1 MDPSQHTPA
10 FLPYVIWTVLF
21 ALADFRLS
29 RLDVANGEPA
39 RFHRMLVGPV
49 VRVGVRAGL
58 AFGLF
63 GVAAHSGLSA
73 PMSAIVAI
81 AGFLVL
87 TLIVGDRLAPAVAP
101 RRYAES
107 SHPGVGNGATGDRPA
122 AALSVIAS
130 RAKRLEYVPASR
142 LMVPR
147 RSIVG
152 CDSSA
157 TVEEA
162 ASLMRETGLSRI
174 IAYSKNLDR
183 PLGLAHIRDVL
194 PKVYGKAG
202 HTTVESILRP
212 LVLVPTSTRALDL
225 LRDFQRLKRR
235 IAIIRDL
242 QGERTLGLVSTE
254 DILEELVGEIH
265 DEHEDPLLSALDSGV
280 ALVRADLKV
289 KDLLRGLG
297 ASIEDSEAELT
308 VGGLVQSSL
317 QKTAQVGDVVYFKNL
332 SLAVEEMVDGGI
344 WMVRIEK
351 ANG

>member
-1 MDPSQHTPA
+1 
-10 FLPYVIWTVLF
+10 
-21 ALADFRLS
+21 
-29 RLDVANGEPA
+29 
-39 RFHRMLVGPV
+39 MLGPV
-49 VRVGVRAGL
+49 VGVGVRAGL

-63 GVAAHSGLSA
+63 GVASRSGLSSPA
-73 PMSAIVAI
+73 ATFLALAV
-81 AGFLVL
+81 FLVL
-87 TLIVGDRLAPAVAP
+87 TVIVSDRLVRGARARRIVEGSGPFVADG
-101 RRYAES
+101 AS
-107 SHPGVGNGATGDRPA
+107 SDRPPP
-122 AALSVIAS
+122 ALSVVAS

-152 CDSSA
+152 CESSA
-157 TVEEA
+157 TIEEA

-212 LVLVPTSTRALDL
+212 LVLVPSSTRALDL

-235 IAIIRDL
+235 IAIVRDL

-289 KDLLRGLG
+289 KDLLRGVG
-297 ASIEDSEAELT
+297 VSIDDSEADLT

-317 QKTAQVGDVVYFKNL
+317 RKTAQVGDVVSFKGL
-332 SLAVEEMVDGGI
+332 SLTVEEMVDGGI

-351 ANG
+351 VSG